1 MAAWYAAG
9 PGSRREDACHE
20 DHAPAGQPGHDR
32 DHRARAWPGG
42 SVLATASSVRPAT
55 GTASWPEFHGH
66 AADTVNNP
74 YETIIG
80 TGNVASLK

>member
-1 MAAWYAAG
+1 MLAMKITPRLASLATIAIIG
-9 PGSRREDACHE
+9 LVPGLA
-20 DHAPAGQPGHDR
+20 
-32 DHRARAWPGG
+32 G